1 MVFGRAHCELN
12 FRNVEFYVGRNWL
25 VSDPD
30 FEKMK
35 EKITQCQ
42 EIEMQLK
49 DR

>member
-1 MVFGRAHCELN
+1 MLV
-12 FRNVEFYVGRNWL
+12 RNWL